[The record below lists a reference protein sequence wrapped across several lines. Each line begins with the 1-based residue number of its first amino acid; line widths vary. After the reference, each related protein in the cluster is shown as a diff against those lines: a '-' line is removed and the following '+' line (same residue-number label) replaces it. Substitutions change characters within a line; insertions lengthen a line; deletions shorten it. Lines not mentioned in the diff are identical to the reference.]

1 MSLIPPI
8 VILFLVVTSHIKLRF
23 LELVTTSLGLAC
35 QNYQEK
41 DCDKDQKEN
50 QNNARLH
57 GQRQEVLLLFA
68 GPRAVSTAQGDEEAG
83 CYCEFISVSVSISVS
98 ISVSVS
104 VSISVCEMPVCLVSC
119 CGLSISVRYLV
130 GSETDLSGIVPS
142 V

>member
-1 MSLIPPI
+1 MNLIPPI
-8 VILFLVVTSHIKLRF
+8 VILFLVVASHIKLRF

-68 GPRAVSTAQGDEEAG
+68 GPRAVSTAQGDEAAG
-83 CYCEFISVSVSISVS
+83 CYCEFSMFLSLSLSLSLCVKYLSVW
-98 ISVSVS
+98 
-104 VSISVCEMPVCLVSC
+104 
-119 CGLSISVRYLV
+119 YLV
-130 GSETDLSGIVPS
+130 V